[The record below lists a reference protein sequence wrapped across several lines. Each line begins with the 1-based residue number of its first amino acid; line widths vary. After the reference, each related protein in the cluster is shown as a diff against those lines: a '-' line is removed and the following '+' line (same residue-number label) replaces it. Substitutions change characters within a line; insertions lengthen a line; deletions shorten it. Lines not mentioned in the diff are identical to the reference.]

1 MDILRNSSKNKQ
13 WDPLGLIPTFLIQ
26 GIECMECSYL
36 DIYKGSNFASVALS
50 IRFMRVIK
58 HSYGKVV
65 YCINN
70 ASGGVCSVMCIM

>member
-1 MDILRNSSKNKQ
+1 MIK
-13 WDPLGLIPTFLIQ
+13 P
-26 GIECMECSYL
+26 L
-36 DIYKGSNFASVALS
+36 DIYKGSNFASVSLS